1 MSSRPES
8 DPADFPLVDSEAEG
22 TYTLEVVARLTGIS
36 SQTVVRYCERG
47 FVSRCPAG
55 DSPGDAYV
63 FDVEALR
70 RLRRIEDLRRK
81 CEVNEQGLHILV
93 GLLDEVE
100 QLRAD
105 LRRARAAGM

>member
-1 MSSRPES
+1 MPNQSES
-8 DPADFPLVDSEAEG
+8 DPADCPLVDSEVEG
-22 TYTLEVVARLTGIS
+22 TYTLEVVSQLTGIS

-47 FVSRCPAG
+47 YVSRCPAN
-55 DSPGDAYV
+55 DSSADAYE

-70 RLRRIEDLRRK
+70 RLRRIEDLRRQ
-81 CEVNEQGLHILV
+81 CEINEQGLQILV

-105 LRRARAAGM
+105 LRRARSAGM